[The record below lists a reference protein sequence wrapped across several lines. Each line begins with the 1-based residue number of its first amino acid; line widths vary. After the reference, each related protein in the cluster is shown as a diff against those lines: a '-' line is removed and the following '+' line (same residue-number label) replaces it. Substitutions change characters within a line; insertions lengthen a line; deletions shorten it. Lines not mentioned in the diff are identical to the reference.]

1 MISGVANFAF
11 AFDFFFGAF
20 VDGIWA
26 LALPSFGLFA
36 MLLLYKYPALSTIGL
51 LSTQFKGPALR
62 RGADLMSAGKRV
74 LGGFVASLAWL
85 VLSLALAITAANM
98 IVNSLNHVGESAAGI
113 MKQVSADPAT
123 LNSLVD
129 EFAKSADPKLAQE
142 IKKNREQIE
151 VTITSLASSQ
161 DFRELV
167 TTTLDQI
174 SQATISGAPSVA
186 VDFSKIA
193 ALIASKVNAAAN
205 ESVIKQK
212 DLDSIKPTVVDLSKQ
227 SKNITDIKDKLRQ
240 GLLIWLVWFLLIAVS
255 FLLRG
260 PPVLRTA
267 GLQLASVGLIGLV
280 AKLAA
285 PTLLVQYL
293 PKANMATYQRNVIP
307 EVVSALTSPI
317 LTLSIALLVAGLVAI
332 TTAIFLSR
340 KKRELA
346 N

>member
-1 MISGVANFAF
+1 
-11 AFDFFFGAF
+11 
-20 VDGIWA
+20 
-26 LALPSFGLFA
+26 
-36 MLLLYKYPALSTIGL
+36 
-51 LSTQFKGPALR
+51 
-62 RGADLMSAGKRV
+62 MSAGKRV

-113 MKQVSADPAT
+113 LKQVSADPAT

-193 ALIASKVNAAAN
+193 ALIASKVNAASN

-267 GLQLASVGLIGLV
+267 GLQLASVGLLGLV

>member
-1 MISGVANFAF
+1 
-11 AFDFFFGAF
+11 
-20 VDGIWA
+20 
-26 LALPSFGLFA
+26 

-113 MKQVSADPAT
+113 LKQVSADPAT

-193 ALIASKVNAAAN
+193 ALIASKVNAASN

-267 GLQLASVGLIGLV
+267 GLQLASVGLVGLV

-293 PKANMATYQRNVIP
+293 PKANMATYQRKVIP

>member
-1 MISGVANFAF
+1 
-11 AFDFFFGAF
+11 
-20 VDGIWA
+20 
-26 LALPSFGLFA
+26 
-36 MLLLYKYPALSTIGL
+36 
-51 LSTQFKGPALR
+51 
-62 RGADLMSAGKRV
+62 MSAGKRV

-113 MKQVSADPAT
+113 LKQVSADPAT

-193 ALIASKVNAAAN
+193 ALIASKVNAASN

-267 GLQLASVGLIGLV
+267 GLQLASVGLVGLV

-293 PKANMATYQRNVIP
+293 PKANMATYQRKVIP

>member
-36 MLLLYKYPALSTIGL
+36 MLLLYKYPALSIIGL